1 MHSYDTQ
8 NHQKHKSSEVVG
20 YYEHNIVKPGK
31 AEHIL
36 GVGTSLKWNSF
47 CFANPI
53 HTLLTFSDHF
63 RPIYAL
69 PIGNVYLL

>member
-1 MHSYDTQ
+1 MVSLNRSNSLHSYDTQ

-36 GVGTSLKWNSF
+36 GVGTSLK
-47 CFANPI
+47 
-53 HTLLTFSDHF
+53 
-63 RPIYAL
+63 
-69 PIGNVYLL
+69 